1 MIVRNHRLFVQRGA
15 GKLAPRLYLAVS
27 CFGVA
32 CFIWKL
38 LRNLP
43 HYAVTQDEKTLG
55 IVMHV
60 LCLVG
65 FPILGPL
72 IVWLV
77 KKDQSSYLDRQG
89 RELLNFQLSYLL
101 YAFLSALLCFILI
114 GIPLLFAVGIATIVL
129 TIIGI
134 VNASEGKVYRFPLTI
149 RLL

>member
-1 MIVRNHRLFVQRGA
+1 M
-15 GKLAPRLYLAVS
+15 LYMETPPQPPA
-27 CFGVA
+27 
-32 CFIWKL
+32 
-38 LRNLP
+38 LP

>member
-1 MIVRNHRLFVQRGA
+1 M
-15 GKLAPRLYLAVS
+15 
-27 CFGVA
+27 
-32 CFIWKL
+32 
-38 LRNLP
+38 
-43 HYAVTQDEKTLG
+43 LG

-77 KKDQSSYLDRQG
+77 KKDSSSYLDQQG

-101 YAFLSALLCFILI
+101 YGFVSFLLCFILI
-114 GIPLLFAVGIATIVL
+114 GVPLLIVVGVATVVL

-134 VNASEGKVYRFPLTI
+134 VRASEGNVYRFPLTI

>member
-1 MIVRNHRLFVQRGA
+1 MESPNSPPA
-15 GKLAPRLYLAVS
+15 
-27 CFGVA
+27 
-32 CFIWKL
+32 
-38 LRNLP
+38 LP
-43 HYAVTQDEKTLG
+43 YSSVTQDEKTLG

-77 KKDQSSYLDRQG
+77 KKDQSSYIDLQG
-89 RELLNFQLSYLL
+89 RELLNFQLSFLVYG
-101 YAFLSALLCFILI
+101 FLSFLLCFILI
-114 GIPLLFAVGIATIVL
+114 GIPLLIAVGVATVVL

-134 VNASEGKVYRFPLTI
+134 VNASEGRIYRFPLTI

>member
-1 MIVRNHRLFVQRGA
+1 METLTPPPA
-15 GKLAPRLYLAVS
+15 
-27 CFGVA
+27 
-32 CFIWKL
+32 
-38 LRNLP
+38 LP
-43 HYAVTQDEKTLG
+43 PSDVTQDEKTLG

-101 YAFLSALLCFILI
+101 YGFVAFLLCFIFI
-114 GIPLLFAVGIATIVL
+114 GIPLLIGVGIATFVL

-134 VNASEGKVYRFPLTI
+134 VRASEGNVYRFPLTI

>member
-1 MIVRNHRLFVQRGA
+1 MR
-15 GKLAPRLYLAVS
+15 
-27 CFGVA
+27 
-32 CFIWKL
+32 
-38 LRNLP
+38 
-43 HYAVTQDEKTLG
+43 
-55 IVMHV
+55 V

-101 YAFLSALLCFILI
+101 YAFLSFWLCFILI
-114 GIPLLFAVGIATIVL
+114 GVPLLFAIGIATIVL

-134 VNASEGKVYRFPLTI
+134 VNAAEGKVYRFPLTI

>member
-1 MIVRNHRLFVQRGA
+1 METPTPPPAL
-15 GKLAPRLYLAVS
+15 PLYAVS
-27 CFGVA
+27 
-32 CFIWKL
+32 
-38 LRNLP
+38 
-43 HYAVTQDEKTLG
+43 QDEKTLG

-77 KKDQSSYLDRQG
+77 KKDQSTYLDRQG
-89 RELLNFQLSYLL
+89 RELLNFQISYLL
-101 YAFLSALLCFILI
+101 YAFASGLLCLILI
-114 GIPLLFAVGIATIVL
+114 GIPLLFAVGVATIVL
-129 TIIGI
+129 TIVGV

>member
-1 MIVRNHRLFVQRGA
+1 METPPPPPA
-15 GKLAPRLYLAVS
+15 
-27 CFGVA
+27 
-32 CFIWKL
+32 
-38 LRNLP
+38 LP
-43 HYAVTQDEKTLG
+43 LYAVTQDEKTLG

-101 YAFLSALLCFILI
+101 YGFLSFLLCFFLI
-114 GIPLLFAVGIATIVL
+114 GIPLLIGVGIATVVL

-134 VNASEGKVYRFPLTI
+134 VNASEGKIYRFPLTI

>member
-1 MIVRNHRLFVQRGA
+1 METPTPPPA
-15 GKLAPRLYLAVS
+15 
-27 CFGVA
+27 
-32 CFIWKL
+32 
-38 LRNLP
+38 LP
-43 HYAVTQDEKTLG
+43 PSVVTQDEKTLG

-60 LCLVG
+60 LCLAG

-77 KKDQSSYLDRQG
+77 KKDQSSYLDLQG
-89 RELLNFQLSYLL
+89 RELLNFQLSYLV
-101 YAFLSALLCFILI
+101 YAFLSFLLCFILI
-114 GIPLLFAVGIATIVL
+114 GIPLLIAVGVATIVL

>member
-1 MIVRNHRLFVQRGA
+1 MESPTPPPA
-15 GKLAPRLYLAVS
+15 
-27 CFGVA
+27 
-32 CFIWKL
+32 
-38 LRNLP
+38 LP
-43 HYAVTQDEKTLG
+43 YSAVTQDEKTLG

-77 KKDQSSYLDRQG
+77 KKDQSSYIDLQG
-89 RELLNFQLSYLL
+89 RELLNFQLSFLL
-101 YAFLSALLCFILI
+101 YGFLSFLLCFILI
-114 GIPLLFAVGIATIVL
+114 GFPLLIAVGVATVVL

>member
-1 MIVRNHRLFVQRGA
+1 MESLTPPP
-15 GKLAPRLYLAVS
+15 AP
-27 CFGVA
+27 G
-32 CFIWKL
+32 
-38 LRNLP
+38 LP
-43 HYAVTQDEKTLG
+43 NSAVTQDEKTLG

-77 KKDQSSYLDRQG
+77 KKDQSGYLDRQG
-89 RELLNFQLSYLL
+89 RELRNFQLSFLL
-101 YAFLSALLCFILI
+101 YGFLSFLLCFILI
-114 GIPLLFAVGIATIVL
+114 GIPLLIGVGVATVVL

>member
-1 MIVRNHRLFVQRGA
+1 METLPPPPT
-15 GKLAPRLYLAVS
+15 LPLY
-27 CFGVA
+27 
-32 CFIWKL
+32 
-38 LRNLP
+38 P
-43 HYAVTQDEKTLG
+43 VTQDEKTLG

-101 YAFLSALLCFILI
+101 YGFLSFLLCFILI

-134 VNASEGKVYRFPLTI
+134 VKASEGKIYRFPLTI

>member
-1 MIVRNHRLFVQRGA
+1 METPPPPPG
-15 GKLAPRLYLAVS
+15 
-27 CFGVA
+27 
-32 CFIWKL
+32 
-38 LRNLP
+38 LP
-43 HYAVTQDEKTLG
+43 LHPVTQDEKTLG

-72 IVWLV
+72 VVWLV
-77 KKDQSSYLDRQG
+77 KKDQSSYIDRQG

-101 YAFLSALLCFILI
+101 YGFVSFILCFVFI
-114 GIPLLFAVGIATIVL
+114 GIPLLVAVGIATVVL

-134 VNASEGKVYRFPLTI
+134 VSAAEGKVYRFPLTI

>member
-1 MIVRNHRLFVQRGA
+1 MESPNPPPA
-15 GKLAPRLYLAVS
+15 
-27 CFGVA
+27 
-32 CFIWKL
+32 
-38 LRNLP
+38 LP
-43 HYAVTQDEKTLG
+43 YSSVTQDEKTLG

-77 KKDQSSYLDRQG
+77 KKDQSSYIDLQG
-89 RELLNFQLSYLL
+89 RELLNFQLSFLVYG
-101 YAFLSALLCFILI
+101 FLSFLLCFILI
-114 GIPLLFAVGIATIVL
+114 GIPLLIAVGVATVVL

-134 VNASEGKVYRFPLTI
+134 VNASEGRIYRFPLTI

>member
-1 MIVRNHRLFVQRGA
+1 
-15 GKLAPRLYLAVS
+15 
-27 CFGVA
+27 
-32 CFIWKL
+32 
-38 LRNLP
+38 
-43 HYAVTQDEKTLG
+43 
-55 IVMHV
+55 MHV

-89 RELLNFQLSYLL
+89 RELLNFQLSYLF
-101 YAFLSALLCFILI
+101 YACVSALLCFILI
-114 GIPLLFAVGIATIVL
+114 GVPLLFAIGIATIVL